1 MTFDANDADTSVDGI
16 RREILTCDRFGYAA
30 PSLAV
35 AAGDD
40 AA

>member
-1 MTFDANDADTSVDGI
+1 MTFDANDGGAGVDGI
-16 RREILTCDRFGYAA
+16 RREILTRDRFRDAA

-40 AA
+40 PA

>member
-1 MTFDANDADTSVDGI
+1 MAFDANNADTGIDGI
-16 RREILTCDRFGYAA
+16 RREILVWDQFGDAA
-30 PSLAV
+30 PSPAV

>member
-1 MTFDANDADTSVDGI
+1 MAFDVNDSGTGIDGI
-16 RREILTCDRFGYAA
+16 RREILTRDRFRDAA

-40 AA
+40 PA